1 MNCGPDGSDPINSF
15 AVVTYIRGPL
25 ADFLNGL
32 RSELV
37 LGCDSHAH
45 VTILPP
51 RPLNTDV
58 ASATEFISAHV
69 GQFRAFP
76 IQVTRIRVFP
86 ITHVIYA
93 DIGEGTAEL
102 EQMHRVLNR
111 DGLFFEEPFEYHPHL
126 TLAQGLMPEDV
137 PDLIQ
142 LAERRWDEWS
152 HGRTFTVNMLTFVQ
166 NTVEN
171 KWLDLADWTLPRP
184 AEVYSR

>member
-1 MNCGPDGSDPINSF
+1 
-15 AVVTYIRGPL
+15 
-25 ADFLNGL
+25 
-32 RSELV
+32 
-37 LGCDSHAH
+37 
-45 VTILPP
+45 
-51 RPLNTDV
+51 
-58 ASATEFISAHV
+58 
-69 GQFRAFP
+69 
-76 IQVTRIRVFP
+76 VFP